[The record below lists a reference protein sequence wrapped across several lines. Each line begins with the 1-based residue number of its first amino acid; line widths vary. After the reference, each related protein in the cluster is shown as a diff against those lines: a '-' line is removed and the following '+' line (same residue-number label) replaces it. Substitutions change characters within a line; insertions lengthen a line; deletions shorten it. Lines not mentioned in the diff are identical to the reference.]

1 MKKKLILIVL
11 LIFIVIALMIFIF
24 HIDKYNTEEENKV
37 SSSSK
42 EDEEKIKEEQEL
54 IDVFNKNCKITVYLN
69 SDVSDEEVENI
80 KNELN
85 KKNYISSI
93 ELISSE
99 DALEDLKGRF
109 SDNENIFEGM
119 EDVLPTSY
127 ELRIKFET
135 IEDVMNDEYI
145 EKIKEELEEVSN
157 IKKVSSNDETMKS
170 IYENYGIEASKDAL
184 ENGPDSLQ
192 KYEIKNNAENNT

>member
-170 IYENYGIEASKDAL
+170 IYENYGIEALKDAL